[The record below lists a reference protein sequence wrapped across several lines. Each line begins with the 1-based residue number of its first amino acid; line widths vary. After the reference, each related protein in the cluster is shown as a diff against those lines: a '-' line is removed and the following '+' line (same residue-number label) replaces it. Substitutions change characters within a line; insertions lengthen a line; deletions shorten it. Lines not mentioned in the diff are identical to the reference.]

1 MTSNAPAL
9 TPQGPNAEQIERWNV
24 TSGVKWAR
32 NRVIIERFMA
42 QIGAHLMAAAA
53 PQPGETVLDIGCGAG
68 GTSCAAA
75 QAVGPQGKVMGV
87 DVSAPMLEQ
96 ARAARGT
103 LPIEFILADATDYP
117 LPQGHFDL
125 ALSRF
130 GVMFFADPIA
140 AFTNIRRALKP
151 GGRLAF
157 VCWQSVKLNSWVTVP
172 LNAALAHVPPPEKL
186 PPGAPGPFAFA
197 DAERTQHILSSAG
210 FRNIAITPMTL
221 PAPIAPPGPD
231 SLDEATYFVSEIGP
245 VSGVLELADE
255 GPREKARDAIRVAL
269 APLVSDKGVVLE
281 AACWFV
287 GARV

>member
-1 MTSNAPAL
+1 MTSDASAL
-9 TPQGPNAEQIERWNV
+9 APQGPNAEQIERWNV

-32 NRVIIERFMA
+32 NRVIIDRFMSE
-42 QIGAHLMAAAA
+42 IGARLMAAAA
-53 PQPGETVLDIGCGAG
+53 PKAGEAVLDIGCGAG
-68 GTSCAAA
+68 ATSLAAA
-75 QAVGPQGKVMGV
+75 RAVAPTGSVLGV
-87 DVSAPMLEQ
+87 DISAPMLEL

-103 LPIEFILADATDYP
+103 LPVEFILADAMEYP
-117 LPQGHFDL
+117 LPHGRFDL

-151 GGRLAF
+151 GGRLSF

-186 PPGAPGPFAFA
+186 LPGAPGPFAFA
-197 DAERTQHILSSAG
+197 DAEWTGHILSSAG
-210 FRNIAITPMTL
+210 FRDITITPATL
-221 PAPIAPPGPD
+221 PAPLAPPGPD
-231 SLDEATYFVSEIGP
+231 CLDEATYFVSEIGP

-255 GPREKARDAIRVAL
+255 APREKARDAIRVAL
-269 APLVSDKGVVLE
+269 APLASEKGIVLE